1 MNSTPPPL
9 PGPANATGSHGKRGS
24 LLALS
29 FLAIGIVPALVCL
42 LLIYTT
48 HLKKSA
54 LDALIVN
61 FFIANTVCALISGIG
76 IGFTAGRRWWLRLLV
91 ALPIAAG
98 LWLINALVGLFAG
111 CVLTTPGR

>member
-9 PGPANATGSHGKRGS
+9 PPSTNATAGRGKGRPW
-24 LLALS
+24 LALS
-29 FLAIGIVPALVCL
+29 FLAIGIAPALVCL

-48 HLKKSA
+48 HFKKSSV
-54 LDALIVN
+54 DALLVK
-61 FFIANTVCALISGIG
+61 FFIADTACALISGIG
-76 IGFTAGRRWWLRLLV
+76 IGLIAGRQWWLRLLI
-91 ALPIAAG
+91 ALPVAAG

>member
-9 PGPANATGSHGKRGS
+9 PRSTIATAGHAQRGPW
-24 LLALS
+24 LALV
-29 FLAIGIVPALVCL
+29 FLAIGIAPALVCL

-48 HLKKSA
+48 HFKRSSV
-54 LDALIVN
+54 DALLVK
-61 FFIANTVCALISGIG
+61 FFIADTACALVSGVG
-76 IGFTAGRRWWLRLLV
+76 IGFTAGRQWWLRLLI
-91 ALPIAAG
+91 ALPVAAG

>member
-9 PGPANATGSHGKRGS
+9 PPSTNATAGRGKGRPW
-24 LLALS
+24 LALS
-29 FLAIGIVPALVCL
+29 FLAIGIAPALACL

-48 HLKKSA
+48 HFKSSSV
-54 LDALIVN
+54 DALLGK
-61 FFIANTVCALISGIG
+61 FFIADTACALISGVG